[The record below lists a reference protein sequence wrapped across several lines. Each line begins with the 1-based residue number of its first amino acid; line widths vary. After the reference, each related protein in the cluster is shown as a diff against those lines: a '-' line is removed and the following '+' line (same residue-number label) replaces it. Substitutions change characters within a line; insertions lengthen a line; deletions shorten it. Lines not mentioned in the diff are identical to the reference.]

1 MHAWTAPD
9 LPALPGRGHPVRV
22 YDTAARQLSPTSPG
36 PVARM
41 YVCGVTPYDATHL
54 GHAATYVAFDV
65 LNRVW
70 RDTGH
75 GVEYVQNVTDVD
87 DPLLVRA
94 RETDVDWVELA
105 AEQTELYRQ
114 DMAWLRVIPPDHFV
128 GAVESMPLITEFIRQ
143 VRAAGA
149 AYEVDGDLYFSIQAD
164 RRFGSVSGLDR
175 ESMLA
180 LFGERG
186 GDPERAGKKDPLDCL
201 LWQRERPGEPA
212 WESPFGPGRPG
223 WHVECTAIALHHL
236 GAAFDVQGG
245 GSDLTFPHHEMSA
258 SHAHA
263 VGSWPFARSYV
274 HAGMV
279 GLHGEKMSKSL
290 GNLEFAW
297 RLRDAGRSPAA
308 VRLALLAGHYRA
320 DRDWTPDLL
329 AAAESRLARWR
340 EAVATPAGPDATE
353 VLAAVRHRLAD
364 DLDTPAALAAVDRWA
379 EQTRLRGGADPTA
392 PALVRDLVDALL
404 GVDLR

>member
-1 MHAWTAPD
+1 
-9 LPALPGRGHPVRV
+9 
-22 YDTAARQLSPTSPG
+22 
-36 PVARM
+36 
-41 YVCGVTPYDATHL
+41 
-54 GHAATYVAFDV
+54 
-65 LNRVW
+65 
-70 RDTGH
+70 
-75 GVEYVQNVTDVD
+75 
-87 DPLLVRA
+87 
-94 RETDVDWVELA
+94 
-105 AEQTELYRQ
+105 
-114 DMAWLRVIPPDHFV
+114 
-128 GAVESMPLITEFIRQ
+128 
-143 VRAAGA
+143 
-149 AYEVDGDLYFSIQAD
+149 
-164 RRFGSVSGLDR
+164 
-175 ESMLA
+175 
-180 LFGERG
+180 
-186 GDPERAGKKDPLDCL
+186 
-201 LWQRERPGEPA
+201 
-212 WESPFGPGRPG
+212 
-223 WHVECTAIALHHL
+223 VECTAIALHHL